1 MQMTDIVY
9 SYLNCTTKY
18 QKNVNWQRKID
29 LIIPLVQ
36 VSIQICWKC
45 FGCQPL
51 CNNSKTITYLTI
63 SYHHK
68 ESKLPARHFGL
79 HKWSQT
85 TLKHC
90 QLNIWWE
97 LQYNVLT
104 MMYLPVISK
113 SVFRYKKVPFYS
125 TNIDNVSFYGKFI
138 DIDIDAQY

>member
-1 MQMTDIVY
+1 MTDIVY

-18 QKNVNWQRKID
+18 QKIVNWQRKID
-29 LIIPLVQ
+29 LIISLVQ

-90 QLNIWWE
+90 QLNIWWK
-97 LQYNVLT
+97 LQYNHLLCYVEFRGCQRCNFVLQ
-104 MMYLPVISK
+104 
-113 SVFRYKKVPFYS
+113 S
-125 TNIDNVSFYGKFI
+125 TLNCLNLEWQLVEHVG
-138 DIDIDAQY
+138 